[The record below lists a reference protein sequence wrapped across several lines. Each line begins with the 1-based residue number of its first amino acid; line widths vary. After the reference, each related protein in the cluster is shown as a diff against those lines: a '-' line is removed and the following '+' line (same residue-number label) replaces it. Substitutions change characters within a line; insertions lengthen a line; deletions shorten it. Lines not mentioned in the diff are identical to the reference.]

1 MRTNIPS
8 FGALG
13 FFIALVIAGLAGCAH
28 AASTSAPPAPPARME
43 HIGHSQSLSVVLT
56 PLGARRIGIETA
68 RAVASGPLIGIP
80 YGALLYEPDGQA
92 AVYVKVSALVYT
104 RRFVTVSTVNGD
116 RVMLAGGVQPGTEV
130 VTQGGEELLGVQNG
144 VGVET

>member
-8 FGALG
+8 SGALG
-13 FFIALVIAGLAGCAH
+13 FFMALVIAGLAGCAH
-28 AASTSAPPAPPARME
+28 AASTSTPPAPPARME

-68 RAVASGPLIGIP
+68 KAVASGPLILIP

>member
-1 MRTNIPS
+1 MRSNKPS
-8 FGALG
+8 SSARG
-13 FFIALVIAGLAGCAH
+13 FFMVLVIAGLTGCAH
-28 AASTSAPPAPPARME
+28 TASTSAPPPPPARME

-56 PLGARRIGIETA
+56 PLGARRIGIKTA
-68 RAVASGPLIGIP
+68 QAVASGPLVVIP

-92 AVYVKVSALVYT
+92 AVYVRVSALVYT
-104 RRFVTVSTVNGD
+104 RRFVTVSAVSGD
-116 RVMLAGGVQPGTEV
+116 RVLLASGLQPGTDV